1 MNKKIEEKPM
11 EIFDEH
17 DNPCLIMDREMSD
30 VELARFIQIIENKAM
45 LTAPRY
51 LKENI
56 INESK
61 QLTTKMI
68 KKSNA
73 LSLKLQLLLY
83 SLKISSAVVGAIFL
97 LGVIQMNSTQIAK
110 AINRPIQMK
119 ETSVQSITETLNEK
133 SNAVSSA
140 LYNFSS
146 NLINW
151 R

>member
-11 EIFDEH
+11 EIINEH

-61 QLTTKMI
+61 QLTTKMM
-68 KKSNA
+68 KKSNT